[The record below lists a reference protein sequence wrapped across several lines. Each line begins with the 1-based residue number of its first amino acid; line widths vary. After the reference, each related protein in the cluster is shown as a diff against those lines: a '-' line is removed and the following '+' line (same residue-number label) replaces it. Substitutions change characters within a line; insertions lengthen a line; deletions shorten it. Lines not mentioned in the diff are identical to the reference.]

1 MAVLEIIM
9 VLVGIGAVFLSFRIT
24 GNTGNAPAG
33 GGITKEEL
41 EEMLK
46 KIEHA
51 NDKFNT
57 DIQVK
62 AEEALD
68 STDSK
73 LGKILNDKIMGLSE
87 YSQQILEKMEKNH
100 SETVFLYDM
109 LNEKEKEIKDLVH
122 DADITRADIRDE
134 IAMQYQELKRRLE
147 EADEVK
153 KGLELEALQT
163 VSTKNVKEQKL
174 YTVPEG
180 TGEVLDMAGFNSDIN
195 MSSEITENGLMKEL
209 DMQNSSM
216 EDNTA
221 DIENDVTI
229 NNNTA
234 EDETDKP
241 YISLAGQGS
250 ADIDNNYGYKLYGN
264 FGVTDVD
271 RAILENEI
279 NNKNHNDEIIELY
292 KKGRSILE
300 ISKMLSIGQGE
311 VKFVI
316 DMYKA
321 S

>member
-1 MAVLEIIM
+1 MVVLEIIM
-9 VLVGIGAVFLSFRIT
+9 VLVGIGAVFLSFRIS
-24 GNTGNAPAG
+24 GNNDSAPAG

-46 KIEHA
+46 KIEQA
-51 NDKFNT
+51 NKKYNT

-68 STDSK
+68 STDNK
-73 LGKILNDKIMGLSE
+73 LSKILNEKIMGLSE

-134 IAMQYQELKRRLE
+134 IAMQYQELKRRLD

-153 KGLELEALQT
+153 KGLELEAVQT
-163 VSTKNVKEQKL
+163 GTRNANRQEQKF

-195 MSSEITENGLMKEL
+195 KSFEITEDGLMKEL
-209 DMQNSSM
+209 DMQDSSIGN
-216 EDNTA
+216 NTTE
-221 DIENDVTI
+221 IENDVTI
-229 NNNTA
+229 NNNTT
-234 EDETDKP
+234 EPETDKP
-241 YISLAGQGS
+241 YISLAGQEN
-250 ADIDNNYGYKLYGN
+250 ANIDNYGYKLYGN
-264 FGVTDVD
+264 FGVTDID
-271 RAILENEI
+271 KAMLETEI
-279 NNKNHNDEIIELY
+279 NNTNHNDEIIELY